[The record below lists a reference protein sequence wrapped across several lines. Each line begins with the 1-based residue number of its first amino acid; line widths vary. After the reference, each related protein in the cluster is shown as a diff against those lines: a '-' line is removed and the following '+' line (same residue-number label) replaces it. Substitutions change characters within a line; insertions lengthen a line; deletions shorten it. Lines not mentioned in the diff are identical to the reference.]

1 MSPEVS
7 QTSVVLDFLKSL
19 EILSQLSV
27 NSVGDELGSGSISW
41 AVLSVQEPFG
51 DAVLGRALEDVVDSL
66 DLSLS
71 DLSGSLVKINTSGL
85 EDDVGH
91 SAANSL
97 DGSEGE
103 HDLDGTFDVCVLHTE
118 NVDEVILTDDF
129 ELRL

>member
-1 MSPEVS
+1 MTPEVS
-7 QTSVVLDFLKSL
+7 QTSVVLDFLESL
-19 EILSQLSV
+19 EILSQLGV
-27 NSVGDELGSGSISW
+27 NSVGDELAGGSVSW

-51 DAVLGRALEDVVDSL
+51 DAMLSRALEDVVDSL
-66 DLSLS
+66 NLSLS
-71 DLSGSLVKINTSGL
+71 HLSGSLVEVNTSGL

-91 SAANSL
+91 SAAYSL